1 MNTEYK
7 KLQLPALEYSPN
19 ALEPV
24 LIGEI
29 LEVHHGKHHNGN
41 VRDFNNL

>member
-1 MNTEYK
+1 MDMNLT
-7 KLQLPALEYSPN
+7 KLELPTLNYSPN

-24 LIGEI
+24 LVGEI

-41 VRDFNNL
+41 KN